1 MVSLSLN
8 QRHQVAQKLIFTI
21 GIWGVSVGIGS
32 YFGLFS
38 TFPLPWIAFLVAM
51 GITLPLAIYYG
62 NSVFQA
68 YIQGLHLNY
77 LTLFHI
83 WRIPAALTFFYYG
96 NQHLLPPTFV
106 RNAAWGDLASGL
118 LVLVVLALPKSPW
131 KYWGFHLFG
140 LADFVSAVGT
150 GLTFS
155 LLQVPTMETIATFPI
170 ALIPLFGVG
179 ISGASHIMA
188 LDILARQP
196 RKPCSV

>member
-8 QRHQVAQKLIFTI
+8 QRHQIARKFFLIIST
-21 GIWGVSVGIGS
+21 WGLSVGIGS

-38 TFPLPWIAFLVAM
+38 TFPIPWFVLLVAM
-51 GITLPLAIYYG
+51 GITTPIVIYYR
-62 NSVFQA
+62 NSNFRA
-68 YIQGLHLNY
+68 YIQGNGLNS

-83 WRIPAALTFFYYG
+83 WRIPAALSFFYYG
-96 NQHLLPPTFV
+96 SQNLLPSTFV
-106 RNAAWGDLASGL
+106 RNAAWGDLAAGL
-118 LVLVVLALPKSPW
+118 LVLVLLALPKSNW

-140 LADFVSAVGT
+140 LADFVTAVGT
-150 GLTFS
+150 GLTFA

-188 LDILARQP
+188 LDILVHRIGKV
-196 RKPCSV
+196 RSV

>member
-1 MVSLSLN
+1 MISLSLN
-8 QRHQVAQKLIFTI
+8 QRNQITQRLLSIISVWGLGVA
-21 GIWGVSVGIGS
+21 VGS

-38 TFPLPWIAFLVAM
+38 TFPLPWFALLVAM

-83 WRIPAALTFFYYG
+83 WRIPAALIFFYYG
-96 NQHLLPPTFV
+96 SRHLLPSTFV
-106 RNAAWGDLASGL
+106 RNAAWGDLAAGL
-118 LVLVVLALPKSPW
+118 LVVVVVALPKSDW

-140 LADFVSAVGT
+140 LADFVTAVGT
-150 GLTFS
+150 GLTFA
-155 LLQVPTMETIATFPI
+155 LLQVPMMETIATYPI

-179 ISGASHIMA
+179 LSGASHVMA
-188 LDILARQP
+188 LDILV
-196 RKPCSV
+196 RKATSGE